1 MDSLYAAMAN
11 HVYLY
16 DTNLTIVLLPF
27 PYFILLSYTYY
38 NITISIQ
45 PTKESYRKVQAM
57 YQTAK
62 YFYNLKNQPEDIRMP
77 SHSTLK
83 KIR

>member
-1 MDSLYAAMAN
+1 MIQINKHPA
-11 HVYLY
+11 H
-16 DTNLTIVLLPF
+16 IE
-27 PYFILLSYTYY
+27 
-38 NITISIQ
+38 ITAKQNKTKKEIDRK
-45 PTKESYRKVQAM
+45 TKESYRKVQAM